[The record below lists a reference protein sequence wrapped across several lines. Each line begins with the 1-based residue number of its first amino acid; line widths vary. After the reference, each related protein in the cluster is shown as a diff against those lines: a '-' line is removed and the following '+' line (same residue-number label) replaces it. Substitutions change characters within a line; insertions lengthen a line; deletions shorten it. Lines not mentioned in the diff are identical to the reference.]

1 MPRCGAVADQRRP
14 ERPATPR
21 ETMTADVASLLS
33 AAASRAAEDMHLFID
48 ALAFAAHKHRE
59 QRRKNVAASPYI
71 NHPIALAHV
80 LIADGGIADINVL
93 CTAILHD
100 TVEDTETSFEEL
112 EARFGSD
119 IAGMVREVTDDKAHP
134 KERRKELQ
142 VEHAPHLSHGA
153 RLVKL
158 ADKICN
164 LRDVADD
171 PPAHWPR
178 ERRLEY
184 FDWAK
189 RVIDGLRGAN
199 SKLEAL
205 FDDVYTRGVETT
217 MRAAP
222 QAAVPRNGNSSASNS
237 SGASSGM

>member
-1 MPRCGAVADQRRP
+1 MKTDAGFP
-14 ERPATPR
+14 
-21 ETMTADVASLLS
+21 
-33 AAASRAAEDMHLFID
+33 LFID

-71 NHPIALAHV
+71 NHPIALADV
-80 LIADGGIADINVL
+80 LVHEGGVTDIPVL

-100 TVEDTETSFEEL
+100 TVEDTETTFDEL
-112 EARFGSD
+112 AARFGD
-119 IAGMVREVTDDKAHP
+119 EIAAMVREVTDDKAHP
-134 KERRKELQ
+134 KERRKQLQ
-142 VEHAPHLSHGA
+142 IEHAPHLSHGA

-171 PPAHWPR
+171 PPAHWSR

-189 RVIDGLRGAN
+189 RVINGLRGAN
-199 SKLEAL
+199 PKLEAL
-205 FDDVYTRGVETT
+205 FGEVYTRGVETT
-217 MRAAP
+217 MRASP
-222 QAAVPRNGNSSASNS
+222 QPAVPRNGNSSASNS
-237 SGASSGM
+237 SGTSSGM